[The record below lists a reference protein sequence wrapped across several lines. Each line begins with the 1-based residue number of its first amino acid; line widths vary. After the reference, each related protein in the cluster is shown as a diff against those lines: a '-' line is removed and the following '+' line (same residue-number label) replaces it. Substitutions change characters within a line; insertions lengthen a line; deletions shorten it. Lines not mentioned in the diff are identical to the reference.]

1 MLMKK
6 KLSLLIVAFM
16 ALAAYAGLN
25 AWRTAGETKSLT
37 VDFEKAVSEY
47 SDWTFTNITTQKTN
61 SGVNA
66 HGGSYFGTTDGKT
79 KGSIATKEKVANPK
93 AIQFFISKLSTNTTA
108 SSWLVEVSA
117 NGTEWTQVGD
127 AQSASSDIT
136 KGKWTEVNRDLSAYK
151 NVYIRISYDGTTAN
165 RTIDDVTL
173 SYTEESGEGET
184 GDTKMVYLKPG
195 VWNADGARFAAYLFK
210 GEENTW
216 VDFSSTPGADGST
229 GTYFKADIPVSYTSM
244 ILVRMKSGTTENNWD
259 NKWNQTDDIDITE
272 LADKTLYRITGWGSG
287 SNSPYDTTTWP
298 EQSTDPDP
306 QTEQVTWTVA
316 GNNEALFGTAW
327 APALEANDM
336 TLEDGVYKWEKENV
350 TLLAG
355 DVEFKVAKNH
365 SWDEAY
371 PEQNYAQSIEV
382 GGIYTFTITFNA
394 DTKDIRVAAVKT
406 GGITTTGELNSL
418 ADKTAFTYFGDA
430 VVVAKPTAK
439 YVYIADERGGSLIYD
454 KNSVGTAAAEVGKTI
469 ATPWSGTV
477 SIYNGLFEAIPD
489 AALAVKD
496 GEAVPV
502 TYQEVDATYL
512 TADNVNKVVKLKGL
526 TITAIDGKYI
536 TFKQGDAD
544 VAGYNQ
550 FGLQLSTEQVGKTYD
565 VVGAI
570 GRYND
575 NIQFQPISMEEA
587 ATPVTINSM
596 YIVGE
601 LTGGWPDTETG
612 DWSMAKE
619 MTKSADNPNIWTLT
633 VAEFEAEAKEYQY
646 KATANGKY
654 GDYELPAEGNK
665 TYTFTEAGKYSL
677 LFTADT
683 EKHELTLEAKKIET
697 EVTYTVAGAFYY
709 GDPATEVIIFG
720 GDKSWDPSLTA
731 NDMTKGEDNL
741 YHFKKE
747 DVELVAAGNVQ
758 LKVVKDH
765 SFDIASYPEKNK
777 EIAITAAGKYDIEVT
792 FNPETKEV
800 TATATSKDTPEPATI
815 SKVEIRG
822 GIGGDWDKKP
832 IQLTLAPG
840 DPNVYYAVLDAS
852 EFTED
857 FEFKMLVNGDAE
869 SETDKIWLG
878 FKEMTLTDPNK
889 WVTPKKEEFGS
900 NLNFAN
906 STSGYQTYHFKAKWT
921 PSAVASA
928 GWELQ
933 ITEGDPR
940 TAPAPEFIVLG
951 NNAEIFG
958 KAWDTESTTNTM
970 ELKDGKYYRTYT
982 KVQPQETAIEL
993 KAYNKTNNTWY
1004 GNKKDGQNVKFNM
1017 KAEGDFTVVLDVNAD
1032 FTAGN
1037 VEVTGDNVEMIY
1049 PEPEQPGD
1057 ATWTVAG
1064 DNTTL
1069 FGEAWNPALTAND
1082 MVKGEDGLYKWEKTE
1097 ATLPAGSVEFKVVK
1111 NHAWGEE
1118 YPKDGNYKL
1127 TIPENG
1133 KYTVTITFNPET
1145 KVVAATA
1152 TKTGEAIIPD
1162 AEITS
1167 VQLPGDW
1174 NWALEKGED
1183 NVEPY
1188 LVLTKGE
1195 NNTWTGVLDL
1205 TEVTVDQEFKLNVN
1219 KDNANWL
1226 GVGELKLDA
1235 GELVSTE
1242 QGEGNNFIL
1251 KNATSGY
1258 QTYNVTA
1265 TWEANASAK
1274 NGWTLKIEGKD
1285 ARPVVTEPVY
1295 TLVGAFYDGD
1305 GKESASFF
1313 GESWKV
1319 LEANNLE
1326 KIYDGF
1332 YKKEYT
1338 GINLEKG
1345 DVSLKVLKD
1354 GDWEHPYPNADGYK
1368 LEIPSA
1374 GVYDLTF
1381 TFHLD
1386 ESVVRGEADK
1396 KSEPIEIT
1404 RMDIVGDFTGGWPSK
1419 DETSGEWDWSK
1430 AKAMTQDA
1438 TNPAIW
1444 TLTVEGFKAEAKTY
1458 EYKATANGQYGV
1470 YELPASGNNNWVFGT
1485 EAYPAGKYDLLF
1497 TANTADNSLTV
1508 VPTLTE
1514 VETVILDEEE
1524 TLAENQVLEVEEPFT
1539 SDEITVED
1547 GQIITI
1553 EADEAGE
1560 SLVPRRAFRALAA
1573 SDITIQYKPE
1583 AGSGW
1588 QDAPVTVETN
1598 ETGYQFEVTGAVAT
1612 AINNR
1617 GFAIKAN
1624 KPIVVTQVAVVTE
1637 VTPDPEPEPVYY
1649 AVGVKALWGTEW
1661 AIDEANKLTLNGEG
1675 KYTITKTDLT
1685 LDANT
1690 NYGYK
1695 VVKVVGEAQTWIPDG
1710 MGNEKNLT
1718 VDERAVYSVT
1728 LTLDPAEPLTAE
1740 SFTAVATKTGEA
1752 EPAADAEITKVE
1764 LRGEFT
1770 SWSDGEGVELTKQ
1783 GETDTYAG
1791 VLDLSEITADQAFK
1805 LVIND
1810 KTYWID
1816 FNHLSLVAPDGW
1828 LVKESGD
1835 VTEPAIILTN
1845 ASTGYKTYNVTATW
1859 TPSPNAAA
1867 GWKLEIAGKD
1877 QRGDTPAEP
1886 VYYAVGVKALWGVND
1901 WTVDEANKLTLNGEG
1916 KYTITKTELT
1926 LDANTNY
1933 GYKVVKKVGDTQY
1946 WIPDGMDNENNLTVT
1961 ERAVYSVTLTL
1972 DPAEPLTAES
1982 FTAVATKT
1990 GEAEPAA
1997 DAEIT
2002 KVELRGEF
2010 TSWSDGE
2017 GVELTKQGETDT
2029 YAGVLDLSEITADQ
2043 AFKLVIN
2050 DKTYW
2055 IDFNHLSLVAPD
2067 GWLVKESGDVT
2078 EPAIILTNASTGYKT
2093 YNVTATWTP
2102 SPNAA
2107 AGWTL
2112 TVAGKD
2118 LREPAPEANY
2128 YIVGSMTD
2136 WQTNEAY
2143 KLTLNE
2149 AAEAGIVE
2157 YKITLDLEANAEFK
2171 VAKSDD
2177 GIHVYDADWYPTG
2190 MDNNYMITKTSNY
2203 TVYFRPNGDGGDDWH
2218 YHYIY
2223 AQDNNP
2229 TGINGVKADALKDAE
2244 VYTINGQRVQNPT
2257 KGLYIVN
2264 GKKVVIK

>member
-1 MLMKK
+1 MWGVNDWTVDKSNNLTKGDDGK
-6 KLSLLIVAFM
+6 YTITKTDLT
-16 ALAAYAGLN
+16 LN
-25 AWRTAGETKSLT
+25 A
-37 VDFEKAVSEY
+37 
-47 SDWTFTNITTQKTN
+47 
-61 SGVNA
+61 
-66 HGGSYFGTTDGKT
+66 
-79 KGSIATKEKVANPK
+79 
-93 AIQFFISKLSTNTTA
+93 
-108 SSWLVEVSA
+108 
-117 NGTEWTQVGD
+117 GD
-127 AQSASSDIT
+127 Y
-136 KGKWTEVNRDLSAYK
+136 GY
-151 NVYIRISYDGTTAN
+151 
-165 RTIDDVTL
+165 
-173 SYTEESGEGET
+173 
-184 GDTKMVYLKPG
+184 
-195 VWNADGARFAAYLFK
+195 
-210 GEENTW
+210 
-216 VDFSSTPGADGST
+216 
-229 GTYFKADIPVSYTSM
+229 
-244 ILVRMKSGTTENNWD
+244 
-259 NKWNQTDDIDITE
+259 
-272 LADKTLYRITGWGSG
+272 
-287 SNSPYDTTTWP
+287 
-298 EQSTDPDP
+298 
-306 QTEQVTWTVA
+306 
-316 GNNEALFGTAW
+316 
-327 APALEANDM
+327 
-336 TLEDGVYKWEKENV
+336 
-350 TLLAG
+350 
-355 DVEFKVAKNH
+355 
-365 SWDEAY
+365 
-371 PEQNYAQSIEV
+371 
-382 GGIYTFTITFNA
+382 
-394 DTKDIRVAAVKT
+394 
-406 GGITTTGELNSL
+406 
-418 ADKTAFTYFGDA
+418 
-430 VVVAKPTAK
+430 
-439 YVYIADERGGSLIYD
+439 
-454 KNSVGTAAAEVGKTI
+454 
-469 ATPWSGTV
+469 
-477 SIYNGLFEAIPD
+477 
-489 AALAVKD
+489 
-496 GEAVPV
+496 
-502 TYQEVDATYL
+502 
-512 TADNVNKVVKLKGL
+512 KVVKNGTQWMPDGEGNEKKL
-526 TITAIDGKYI
+526 TISERAVYS
-536 TFKQGDAD
+536 
-544 VAGYNQ
+544 V
-550 FGLQLSTEQVGKTYD
+550 
-565 VVGAI
+565 
-570 GRYND
+570 
-575 NIQFQPISMEEA
+575 
-587 ATPVTINSM
+587 
-596 YIVGE
+596 
-601 LTGGWPDTETG
+601 
-612 DWSMAKE
+612 
-619 MTKSADNPNIWTLT
+619 TLT
-633 VAEFEAEAKEYQY
+633 LDPTAETEYVATATKTGEAEPVV
-646 KATANGKY
+646 
-654 GDYELPAEGNK
+654 D
-665 TYTFTEAGKYSL
+665 
-677 LFTADT
+677 
-683 EKHELTLEAKKIET
+683 
-697 EVTYTVAGAFYY
+697 TYTVAGAFYY

-720 GDKSWDPSLTA
+720 GEKGWDPSLTA

-747 DVELVAAGNVQ
+747 DVEFVAAGNVQ

-777 EIAITAAGKYDIEVT
+777 EIAISAAGKYDIEVT

-906 STSGYQTYHFKAKWT
+906 STSGYQTYNFKAKWT

-940 TAPAPEFIVLG
+940 TAPAPELIVLG

-958 KAWDTESTTNTM
+958 KAWDTESTANTM

-1064 DNTTL
+1064 EPASL
-1069 FGEAWNPALTAND
+1069 FGEAWNPALEAND

-1097 ATLPAGSVEFKVVK
+1097 ATLAAGAVEFKVVK
-1111 NHAWGEE
+1111 NHAWDEA
-1118 YPKDGNYKL
+1118 YPDKNYKL
-1127 TIPENG
+1127 LIDENG
-1133 KYTVTITFNPET
+1133 KYTVTITFNEET
-1145 KVVAATA
+1145 KEVAATA
-1152 TKTGEAIIPD
+1152 TKTGETTN

-1167 VQLPGDW
+1167 VQMPGDW

-1183 NVEPY
+1183 GVEPK

-1195 NNTWTGVLDL
+1195 DNTWTGVLDL
-1205 TEVTVDQEFKLNVN
+1205 TEVTTDQKFKLVVN
-1219 KDNANWL
+1219 KKEWL
-1226 GVGELKLDA
+1226 GLGELTLNA

-1242 QGEGNNFIL
+1242 TDKDNNFTL
-1251 KNATSGY
+1251 LNSTSGY
-1258 QTYNVTA
+1258 KTYDVTA

-1274 NGWTLKIEGKD
+1274 AGWTLTIAGKD
-1285 ARPVVTEPVY
+1285 ERPVVTEPVY
-1295 TLVGAFYDGD
+1295 TLVGAFYDGE

-1345 DVSLKVLKD
+1345 SVSLKVLKD
-1354 GDWEHPYPNADGYK
+1354 GDWDHPYPNADGYL

-1381 TFHLD
+1381 TFHPD
-1386 ESVVRGEADK
+1386 QSVVRGEADK
-1396 KSEPIEIT
+1396 KSDPIEIT

-1444 TLTVEGFKAEAKTY
+1444 TLTVEDFKAEAKTY

-1508 VPTLTE
+1508 VPTLKE

-1524 TLAENQVLEVEEPFT
+1524 TLAENQVLEVDEPFT

-1583 AGSGW
+1583 AGDDW
-1588 QDAPVTVETN
+1588 KDAPVTVETN

-1612 AINNR
+1612 AINDR

-1649 AVGVKALWGTEW
+1649 AVGVKALWGVNDWTV
-1661 AIDEANKLTLNGEG
+1661 DEANKLTLNGEG
-1675 KYTITKTDLT
+1675 KYTITKTELT

-1695 VVKVVGEAQTWIPDG
+1695 VVKKVGDTQYWIPDG
-1710 MGNEKNLT
+1710 MNNEKNLT
-1718 VDERAVYSVT
+1718 VTERAVYSVT
-1728 LTLDPAEPLTAE
+1728 LTLDPAEPLTVDSYLA
-1740 SFTAVATKTGEA
+1740 TATKTGEA
-1752 EPAADAEITKVE
+1752 DPAPDAEITKVEIRGDFNNWDSGEGLQMTKQGETNTYTATLDLTEITEDVQFKLVLNNKVDWLGWGELELVAPENWTEKANDGNNIVLKNASTGYKTYTLTATWTPGPVAKTGWKLEIAGKDERPAVPATITKVE

-1828 LVKESGD
+1828 LVKESGE

-1845 ASTGYKTYNVTATW
+1845 SSTGYKTYD
-1859 TPSPNAAA
+1859 
-1867 GWKLEIAGKD
+1867 I
-1877 QRGDTPAEP
+1877 
-1886 VYYAVGVKALWGVND
+1886 
-1901 WTVDEANKLTLNGEG
+1901 
-1916 KYTITKTELT
+1916 
-1926 LDANTNY
+1926 
-1933 GYKVVKKVGDTQY
+1933 
-1946 WIPDGMDNENNLTVT
+1946 
-1961 ERAVYSVTLTL
+1961 
-1972 DPAEPLTAES
+1972 
-1982 FTAVATKT
+1982 
-1990 GEAEPAA
+1990 
-1997 DAEIT
+1997 
-2002 KVELRGEF
+2002 
-2010 TSWSDGE
+2010 
-2017 GVELTKQGETDT
+2017 
-2029 YAGVLDLSEITADQ
+2029 
-2043 AFKLVIN
+2043 
-2050 DKTYW
+2050 
-2055 IDFNHLSLVAPD
+2055 
-2067 GWLVKESGDVT
+2067 
-2078 EPAIILTNASTGYKT
+2078 
-2093 YNVTATWTP
+2093 TATWTP

-2118 LREPAPEANY
+2118 LRPVAEDTYTVFGAFYDGDGEHASILTKTWDPTATENDMVKGEGNVYTKTYADAELTAGTFQLKVAKNHNDATSYPEGYGVNYELPIAAAGKYDVVVTFNADTKEVTAVATPKDVPEANY
-2128 YIVGSMTD
+2128 YIVGTMTEWNVKAED
-2136 WQTNEAY
+2136 AY
-2143 KLTLNE
+2143 KLTLN
-2149 AAEAGIVE
+2149 ADAQAGIVE

-2171 VAKSDD
+2171 VVKVQGESQT
-2177 GIHVYDADWYPTG
+2177 WYPDG
-2190 MDNNYMITKTSNY
+2190 MDNNYKITTSSNY